1 MKDKLYSLKV
11 RPTIV
16 KISIFSKQKFI
27 FNAFH
32 SDIPRFLVD
41 LKKNCLTLYVK
52 TQKTKKCQD
61 AFDDAQVTNF
71 GCT

>member
-16 KISIFSKQKFI
+16 KISIFFQTEI
-27 FNAFH
+27 YIQC
-32 SDIPRFLVD
+32 IPFRYTKVSCRSE
-41 LKKNCLTLYVK
+41 KKLSYTLCEN
-52 TQKTKKCQD
+52 TKTKKCQD